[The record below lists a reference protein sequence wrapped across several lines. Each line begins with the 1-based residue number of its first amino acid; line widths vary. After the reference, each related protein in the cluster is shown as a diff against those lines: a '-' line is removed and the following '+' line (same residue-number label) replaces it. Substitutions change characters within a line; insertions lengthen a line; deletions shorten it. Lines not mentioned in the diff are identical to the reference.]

1 MQKYRRLTAIQ
12 QLKIPANTFSWKF
25 VWRLALNSS
34 HHFSIQEEK
43 PMKFVYPAVFHKSEE
58 GGYEGFFPDLAC
70 CEAKGETLDEAVE
83 NANEAA
89 FDWINLELSEEE
101 VNLPP
106 VSEVSD
112 LELKEGDIVRNI
124 QVTIKFMEGW
134 EE

>member
-1 MQKYRRLTAIQ
+1 
-12 QLKIPANTFSWKF
+12 
-25 VWRLALNSS
+25 
-34 HHFSIQEEK
+34 
-43 PMKFVYPAVFHKSEE
+43 MKFVYPAVFHKSEN
-58 GGYEGFFPDLAC
+58 GGYEGYFPDLAC

-89 FDWINLELSEEE
+89 LDWINLELSEDEA
-101 VNLPP
+101 NLPP

-112 LELKEGDIVRNI
+112 LTLKEGDIVRNI

>member
-1 MQKYRRLTAIQ
+1 
-12 QLKIPANTFSWKF
+12 
-25 VWRLALNSS
+25 
-34 HHFSIQEEK
+34 
-43 PMKFVYPAVFHKSEE
+43 MKFVYPAVFHKSEKE
-58 GGYEGFFPDLAC
+58 RLRGLFPGPGLLRG
-70 CEAKGETLDEAVE
+70 KGETLDEAVE

-89 FDWINLELSEEE
+89 LDWINLELSEDE

>member
-1 MQKYRRLTAIQ
+1 
-12 QLKIPANTFSWKF
+12 
-25 VWRLALNSS
+25 
-34 HHFSIQEEK
+34 
-43 PMKFVYPAVFHKSEE
+43 MKFTYPAVIGKEE
-58 GGYEGFFPDLAC
+58 NGSWKAVLPDLAC

-89 FDWINLELSEEE
+89 LDWINLELSEDE

>member
-1 MQKYRRLTAIQ
+1 
-12 QLKIPANTFSWKF
+12 
-25 VWRLALNSS
+25 
-34 HHFSIQEEK
+34 
-43 PMKFVYPAVFHKSEE
+43 MKFVYPAVFHKSEK
-58 GGYEGFFPDLAC
+58 GGYEGYFPDLAC

-83 NANEAA
+83 
-89 FDWINLELSEEE
+89 
-101 VNLPP
+101 NLPP

>member
-1 MQKYRRLTAIQ
+1 MKRAATRVISRTW
-12 QLKIPANTFSWKF
+12 PA
-25 VWRLALNSS
+25 A
-34 HHFSIQEEK
+34 
-43 PMKFVYPAVFHKSEE
+43 
-58 GGYEGFFPDLAC
+58 
-70 CEAKGETLDEAVE
+70 EAKGETLDEAVE

-89 FDWINLELSEEE
+89 LDWINLELSEDE
-101 VNLPP
+101 VNLPS

>member
-1 MQKYRRLTAIQ
+1 M
-12 QLKIPANTFSWKF
+12 N
-25 VWRLALNSS
+25 
-34 HHFSIQEEK
+34 
-43 PMKFVYPAVFHKSEE
+43 FVYPAVFHKSEK
-58 GGYEGFFPDLAC
+58 GSYEGYFPDLAC

-89 FDWINLELSEEE
+89 LDWINLELSEDE

>member
-1 MQKYRRLTAIQ
+1 
-12 QLKIPANTFSWKF
+12 
-25 VWRLALNSS
+25 
-34 HHFSIQEEK
+34 
-43 PMKFVYPAVFHKSEE
+43 MKFVYPAVFIKVKRAATRVISRICLLR
-58 GGYEGFFPDLAC
+58 G
-70 CEAKGETLDEAVE
+70 KGETLDEAVE

-89 FDWINLELSEEE
+89 LDWINLELSEDE

>member
-1 MQKYRRLTAIQ
+1 
-12 QLKIPANTFSWKF
+12 
-25 VWRLALNSS
+25 
-34 HHFSIQEEK
+34 
-43 PMKFVYPAVFHKSEE
+43 MKFVYPAVFHKSEK
-58 GGYEGFFPDLAC
+58 GGYEGYFPDLAC
-70 CEAKGETLDEAVE
+70 CGAKGETLDEAVE

-89 FDWINLELSEEE
+89 LDWINLELSEDE

>member
-1 MQKYRRLTAIQ
+1 
-12 QLKIPANTFSWKF
+12 
-25 VWRLALNSS
+25 
-34 HHFSIQEEK
+34 
-43 PMKFVYPAVFHKSEE
+43 MKRAATRVISRTSP
-58 GGYEGFFPDLAC
+58 C

-89 FDWINLELSEEE
+89 LRLYWINLLELSEDE

-124 QVTIKFMEGW
+124 QVTIKFMEGSGRIKKW
-134 EE
+134 RIRDLI

>member
-1 MQKYRRLTAIQ
+1 
-12 QLKIPANTFSWKF
+12 
-25 VWRLALNSS
+25 
-34 HHFSIQEEK
+34 
-43 PMKFVYPAVFHKSEE
+43 MKFVYPAVFHKSEK
-58 GGYEGFFPDLAC
+58 GGYEGYFPDLAC
-70 CEAKGETLDEAVE
+70 CEAKGETLDEA
-83 NANEAA
+83 AL
-89 FDWINLELSEEE
+89 DWINLELSEDE

>member
-1 MQKYRRLTAIQ
+1 M
-12 QLKIPANTFSWKF
+12 
-25 VWRLALNSS
+25 
-34 HHFSIQEEK
+34 IQEANS
-43 PMKFVYPAVFHKSEE
+43 MKFVYPAVFHKSEK
-58 GGYEGFFPDLAC
+58 GGYEGYFPDLAC

-89 FDWINLELSEEE
+89 LDWINLELSEDE
-101 VNLPP
+101 VNLPS

>member
-1 MQKYRRLTAIQ
+1 
-12 QLKIPANTFSWKF
+12 
-25 VWRLALNSS
+25 
-34 HHFSIQEEK
+34 
-43 PMKFVYPAVFHKSEE
+43 MKFVYPAVFHKNEN

-70 CEAKGETLDEAVE
+70 CEAKGDTLDEAVE

-89 FDWINLELSEEE
+89 LDWI
-101 VNLPP
+101 NLPP

-112 LELKEGDIVRNI
+112 LTLKEGDIVRNI